1 MHSKV
6 QDRSRPSVRLSMH
19 NMRLPL
25 LALSLGAV
33 ASLVLFLFVK
43 DGLEKEAKLRF
54 ERQASD
60 ATHAITARIQSYTDV
75 IYGLRALYSASPVT
89 RTEFHRY
96 VTGLELAD
104 RYPGYWTFNYAQYVP
119 HEAKAE
125 FVARVRKDTSLDPHG
140 YPKFTIVP
148 PGDRSDYY
156 VLTYV
161 EPMPGNEPFFGLD
174 ISNNPAAT
182 NPRVVA
188 EALTRARDSGKLTSS
203 GQLLHIIKGQE
214 RLTSLA
220 MRLPVYRSGMPVET
234 VEQRRTA
241 YLGSVGGAFIVKDLM
256 RGVLDESALELMRFT
271 LYEAGPEPEYAAPT
285 HVVTA
290 DRLLFD
296 STQLSRSAGAA
307 AGPGSD
313 RSFFRTVL
321 PIEVGGRIWEIH
333 FSTPH
338 KAVITGVDRALPWLA
353 LGGGLL
359 ISVLLFAIFYSLAAA
374 AQRIEAARGEA
385 VAANIAKS
393 KFLAAASHDLR
404 QPMQA
409 LSMYAS
415 VLEDR
420 VSDARALRVVRGIEL
435 SVRAL
440 EQLFDSLLD
449 ISKIESG
456 VIKPEIVSFALM
468 PLIERVVEAE
478 IPIAAQKTLELR
490 IAATSASVRSDPA
503 LLERMLKNLVTNA
516 IRYTERGKILVGCRR
531 ARGGRLRLEVVDSG
545 IGIPAHEQER
555 IFDEYYQLGGKSVQG
570 LGLGL
575 PIVKSLGELL
585 GHAVTVRSSPGH
597 GSVFSIELDRVEPVL
612 PPVPPSPLLQST
624 LKGMNVVVVDD
635 DAEIRE
641 SIRLLLES
649 WECRCISGA
658 TAAEIERKLRAQRL
672 APDALIVD
680 YRLTDTMDGLQIIEY
695 LRAAFGGELPA
706 LIITGT
712 ATLSV
717 LQERAPGIRVAMKPV
732 PPGKLRA
739 FLSQSLRQRA
749 GAASPGRA
757 L

>member
-1 MHSKV
+1 
-6 QDRSRPSVRLSMH
+6 MH

-25 LALSLGAV
+25 LALALGAV

-60 ATHAITARIQSYTDV
+60 ARHAIAARIQSYADV
-75 IYGLRALYSASPVT
+75 IYGLRSLYESSYPVT
-89 RTEFHRY
+89 RAEFHRY
-96 VTGLELAD
+96 VAGLESAE
-104 RYPGYWTFNYAQYVP
+104 RYPAIWGFNFAEYVP
-119 HEAKAE
+119 HQNKAA

-140 YPKFTIVP
+140 YPQFTVIP
-148 PGDRSDYY
+148 PGDRPEYY
-156 VLTYV
+156 VVTYM
-161 EPMPGNEPFFGLD
+161 EPMAGNESTLGLD
-174 ISNNPAAT
+174 ISRNPAARD
-182 NPRVVA
+182 PSAIA
-188 EALTRARDSGKLTSS
+188 EAMARGRDSGKMTSS
-203 GQLLHIIKGQE
+203 GQIISASKP
-214 RLTSLA
+214 SLA
-220 MRLPVYRSGMPVET
+220 MRLPVYRSGRPLKT
-234 VEQRRTA
+234 IEQRRAA
-241 YLGSVGGAFIVKDLM
+241 YLGSVGAAFYVRDLM
-256 RGVLDESALELMRFT
+256 RGVLDERATELIRFRF
-271 LYEAGPEPEYAAPT
+271 YEAGPAQQYTAASRPLG
-285 HVVTA
+285 A

-296 STQLSRSAGAA
+296 SKELSKSAGAVA
-307 AGPGSD
+307 DESGQNS
-313 RSFFRTVL
+313 SFKAVL
-321 PIEVGGRIWEIH
+321 PIEVGGRVWEVH

-338 KAVITGVDRALPWLA
+338 KAVIAGIDLALPWLA

-359 ISVLLFAIFYSLAAA
+359 ISTLLFAIFYSLAAA
-374 AQRIEAARGEA
+374 AQRVEVARGEA

-409 LSMYAS
+409 LSMYTS

-468 PLIERVVEAE
+468 PLFERVVEAE
-478 IPIAAQKTLELR
+478 IPIAAQKNLELR
-490 IAATSASVRSDPA
+490 VAATSASVRSDPA

-531 ARGGRLRLEVVDSG
+531 VRGGRLRIEVVDSG

-585 GHAVTVRSSPGH
+585 GHAVTVRSAPGR
-597 GSVFSIELDRVEPVL
+597 GSVFSIELGRAAEPVL
-612 PPVPPSPLLQST
+612 PAIAPSAVPQST
-624 LKGMNVVVVDD
+624 LKAMNVVVVDD
-635 DAEIRE
+635 DVEIRN

-649 WECRCISGA
+649 WECRCIGGA
-658 TAAEIERKLRAQRL
+658 TAADVERELRTQRV

-680 YRLTDTMDGLQIIEY
+680 YRLADAMDGLQIIEY

-712 ATLSV
+712 ASLSV

-749 GAASPGRA
+749 SGAPAGRI